1 MINTGKILIIRD
13 ELEIKQA
20 VKVNDILMVIS
31 EFDQWLRNEAKYN
44 DRHYETDE
52 PGEHGKKTV
61 RDILRELLYDNGINM
76 DELYY

>member
-20 VKVNDILMVIS
+20 VKVNDILMVIRK
-31 EFDQWLRNEAKYN
+31 FDDWLRNEAKYN
-44 DRHYETDE
+44 GREYETEE
-52 PGEHGKKTV
+52 PGKDGKKTV